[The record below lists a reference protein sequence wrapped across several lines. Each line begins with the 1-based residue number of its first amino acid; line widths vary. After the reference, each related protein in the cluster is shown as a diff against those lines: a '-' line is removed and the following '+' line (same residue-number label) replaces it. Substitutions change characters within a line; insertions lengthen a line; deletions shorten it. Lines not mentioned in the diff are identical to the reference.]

1 MALIVINQT
10 LDECRLAHLK
20 DGVVQTILVERADER
35 SRVGDIHWGKVVRVV
50 PNLGAF
56 LDIGDPVA
64 AFLPNATPAPGTYFM
79 VQIIKDAH
87 AKKPVT
93 LSDTIRLVSAYAVYL
108 PAKDTISASTK
119 INDTQK
125 NELITL
131 AQKTGIKG
139 GVIIRTKAQDNKDKL
154 IDNLIKLQQTWQTLT
169 SSKKSPR
176 LLLAEP
182 CLPLRFVRD
191 FTGTLPKVVA
201 DDPTVYNTLLSAG
214 VPAHYHT
221 GGPIFEHYGAETAL
235 NAALAKQVSLVS
247 GGYLIVEITETL
259 TLIDVNAG
267 VARPATAN
275 SEAVSAIA
283 HLLKL
288 CHIGGVVAV
297 DFISTKSSSE
307 RKQLI
312 SDIERLLSDKGVIYY
327 NAKLD
332 LLHLV
337 SRRKCQSLQ
346 ERLCTPCP
354 NCLGAGYTKSV
365 ATCFYALVRAL
376 IVHKNRYPKVASIC
390 VNAHA
395 DVISVL
401 ESRRLEV
408 QALLGCT
415 LTCQIN
421 ANYHLGQWAMS

>member
-56 LDIGDPVA
+56 LDIGDPVP
-64 AFLPNATPAPGTYFM
+64 AFLPNVAPAPGTYLM

-93 LSDTIRLVSAYAVYL
+93 LSATIRLVSAYAVYL

-139 GVIIRTKAQDNKDKL
+139 GIIIRTKAKDNKDKL
-154 IDNLIKLQQTWQTLT
+154 ADSIILLHQTWQTL
-169 SSKKSPR
+169 SNSKKSPR

-191 FTGTLPKVVA
+191 FADTLSQVVV
-201 DDPTVYNTLLSAG
+201 DDPTTHKALLSAG
-214 VPAHYHT
+214 ISAHYHT
-221 GGPIFEHYGAETAL
+221 GDPIFDHYGAETVL
-235 NAALAKQVSLVS
+235 NSALAKEIRLVS

-267 VARPATAN
+267 IAHPASAN
-275 SEAVSAIA
+275 SEAVPAIA

-408 QALLGCT
+408 QALLDCA
-415 LTCQIN
+415 LTYQVN
-421 ANYHLGQWAMS
+421 ADYHLGQWAMS